1 MVEVF
6 LMTYAIFFALV
17 SLAAAGCLDVT
28 FRRFSLK
35 ERSRGMYV
43 FGCGFV
49 WLVLQLTYLTI
60 TDTQIRLDEVTIL
73 YGLLT
78 GAFLVLANILLIESL
93 TGLDVSLGSM
103 IYRLNTIGV
112 VAISFIL
119 LAEDVGVFKLLGIGI
134 GVAAVLILYR
144 RSDGGDTVPI
154 PVLFFVM
161 AVAASAFRAIYGVVS
176 KIALEQGAA
185 AEGLLVIAAIS
196 WIVGGFA
203 YAALREKRVRIT
215 GKKAAY
221 AVVSGTLAFAVVNA
235 LIEALKSGEASV
247 VVPIANLSFA
257 IAMLLSVFLGMEQL
271 SSRKYIAIGCAA
283 LSVFLM
289 AQTA

>member
-1 MVEVF
+1 
-6 LMTYAIFFALV
+6 MTYAIVFALL

-49 WLVLQLTYLTI
+49 WLVLQLTYFTI
-60 TDTQIRLDEVTIL
+60 TDAQIRLDEVTIL

-78 GAFLVLANILLIESL
+78 GALLVSANILLIESL

-112 VAISFIL
+112 VVISFVL
-119 LAEDVGVFKLLGIGI
+119 LAEDVGFIKVLGIGI
-134 GVAAVLILYR
+134 GIAAILILYQR
-144 RSDGGDTVPI
+144 ADGGDTVPI

-161 AVAASAFRAIYGVVS
+161 AVAASAFRAVYGVAS
-176 KIALEQGAA
+176 KVALEQGAA
-185 AEGLLVIAAIS
+185 AEGLLIIAAIS

-203 YAALREKRVRIT
+203 YAAFREKRVRVT

-235 LIEALKSGEASV
+235 LIEALKNGEASV

-257 IAMLLSVFLGMEQL
+257 IAMLLSVFLGMERL
-271 SSRKYIAIGCAA
+271 SNRKYVAIGCAA
-283 LSVFLM
+283 VSVFLM

>member
-1 MVEVF
+1 
-6 LMTYAIFFALV
+6 MTYAIFFALV

-49 WLVLQLTYLTI
+49 WLVFQLTYFTI
-60 TDTQIRLDEVTIL
+60 TDAQIRLDEGTIL

-78 GAFLVLANILLIESL
+78 GALLVLANILLIESL

-112 VAISFIL
+112 VAISFVL
-119 LAEDVGVFKLLGIGI
+119 LSEDVGLIKVLGIGI
-134 GVAAVLILYR
+134 GVAAILILYKR
-144 RSDGGDTVPI
+144 ADGGDTVPI
-154 PVLFFVM
+154 PILFFVM
-161 AVAASAFRAIYGVVS
+161 AVAASAFRAIYGVAS
-176 KIALEQGAA
+176 KVALEQGAA

-203 YAALREKRVRIT
+203 YAAFREKRVRIT

-235 LIEALKSGEASV
+235 LIEALKNGEASV

-257 IAMLLSVFLGMEQL
+257 VAMLLSVFLGMEQL

>member
-1 MVEVF
+1 
-6 LMTYAIFFALV
+6 MTYAIFFALV

-49 WLVLQLTYLTI
+49 WLVLQLIYFTI
-60 TDTQIRLDEVTIL
+60 TDAPIRLDEVTIL

-78 GAFLVLANILLIESL
+78 GALLVSANILLIESL

-112 VAISFIL
+112 VVMSFML
-119 LAEDVGVFKLLGIGI
+119 LAEDVGFIKVLGIGI
-134 GVAAVLILYR
+134 GIAAILILYTR
-144 RSDGGDTVPI
+144 ADDGNAVSIPI
-154 PVLFFVM
+154 LFFVM
-161 AVAASAFRAIYGVVS
+161 AVAASAFRAIYGVAS
-176 KIALEQGAA
+176 KVALEQGAA

-203 YAALREKRVRIT
+203 YAAFREKRVRIT

-221 AVVSGTLAFAVVNA
+221 AVVSGTLAFTVVNA
-235 LIEALKSGEASV
+235 LIEALKNGEANV

-257 IAMLLSVFLGMEQL
+257 VAMLLSVFLGMEQL
-271 SSRKYIAIGCAA
+271 SSRKYIAIGFAA

>member
-1 MVEVF
+1 
-6 LMTYAIFFALV
+6 MTYAIFFALV

-49 WLVLQLTYLTI
+49 WLVLQLTFFTI
-60 TDTQIRLDEVTIL
+60 TDAQICLDEGTIL
-73 YGLLT
+73 YGLIT
-78 GAFLVLANILLIESL
+78 GALLVLANILLIESL

-112 VAISFIL
+112 VAISFML
-119 LAEDVGVFKLLGIGI
+119 LAEDVGFFKLLGIGI

-144 RSDGGDTVPI
+144 RADGGDTVPI

-161 AVAASAFRAIYGVVS
+161 AIAASAFRAIYGVAS
-176 KIALEQGAA
+176 KVALEQGAA

-203 YAALREKRVRIT
+203 YAAFREKRVRIT

-235 LIEALKSGEASV
+235 LIEALKNGEASV

-257 IAMLLSVFLGMEQL
+257 VAMLLSVFLGMEQL

>member
-1 MVEVF
+1 
-6 LMTYAIFFALV
+6 MTYAIFFALV

-49 WLVLQLTYLTI
+49 WLVLQLIYFTI
-60 TDTQIRLDEVTIL
+60 TDAPIRLDEVTIL

-78 GAFLVLANILLIESL
+78 GALLVSANILLIESL

-112 VAISFIL
+112 VVMSFML
-119 LAEDVGVFKLLGIGI
+119 LAEDVGFIKVLGIGI
-134 GVAAVLILYR
+134 GVAAILILYKR
-144 RSDGGDTVPI
+144 ADDGDAVPI
-154 PVLFFVM
+154 PILFFVM
-161 AVAASAFRAIYGVVS
+161 AVAASAFRAIYGVAS
-176 KIALEQGAA
+176 KVALEQGAA

-203 YAALREKRVRIT
+203 YAAFREKRVRIT

-221 AVVSGTLAFAVVNA
+221 AVVSGTLAFTVVNA
-235 LIEALKSGEASV
+235 LIEALKNGEASV

-257 IAMLLSVFLGMEQL
+257 VAMLLSVFLGMEQL
-271 SSRKYIAIGCAA
+271 SSRKYIAIGFAA

-289 AQTA
+289 AQTALSPMR

>member
-1 MVEVF
+1 
-6 LMTYAIFFALV
+6 MTYAIFFALV
-17 SLAAAGCLDVT
+17 SFAAAGCLDVT

-49 WLVLQLTYLTI
+49 WLVLQLIYFTI
-60 TDTQIRLDEVTIL
+60 TDAPIRLDEVTIL

-78 GAFLVLANILLIESL
+78 GALLVSANILLIESL

-112 VAISFIL
+112 VVMSFML
-119 LAEDVGVFKLLGIGI
+119 LAEDVGSIKVLGIGI
-134 GVAAVLILYR
+134 GVAAILILYKR
-144 RSDGGDTVPI
+144 ADDGDAVTIPI
-154 PVLFFVM
+154 LFFVM
-161 AVAASAFRAIYGVVS
+161 AVAASAFRAIYGVAS
-176 KIALEQGAA
+176 KVALEQGAA
-185 AEGLLVIAAIS
+185 AEGLLVIAAGS

-203 YAALREKRVRIT
+203 YAAFREKRVRIT

-221 AVVSGTLAFAVVNA
+221 AVVSGTLAFTVVNA
-235 LIEALKSGEASV
+235 LIEALKNGEASV

-257 IAMLLSVFLGMEQL
+257 VAMLLSVFLGMEQL
-271 SSRKYIAIGCAA
+271 SSRKYIAIGFAA

>member
-1 MVEVF
+1 
-6 LMTYAIFFALV
+6 
-17 SLAAAGCLDVT
+17 
-28 FRRFSLK
+28 
-35 ERSRGMYV
+35 MYV

-49 WLVLQLTYLTI
+49 WLVLQLTYFTI
-60 TDTQIRLDEVTIL
+60 ADVQIRLDEGTIL
-73 YGLLT
+73 FGLLT
-78 GAFLVLANILLIESL
+78 GALLVLANILLIESL

-112 VAISFIL
+112 VAISFVL
-119 LAEDVGVFKLLGIGI
+119 LSEDVGFIKVLGIGI
-134 GVAAVLILYR
+134 GVAAILILYKR
-144 RSDGGDTVPI
+144 ADGGDTVPI
-154 PVLFFVM
+154 PILFFVM
-161 AVAASAFRAIYGVVS
+161 AVAASAFRAIYGVAS
-176 KIALEQGAA
+176 KVALEQGAA

>member
-1 MVEVF
+1 
-6 LMTYAIFFALV
+6 
-17 SLAAAGCLDVT
+17 
-28 FRRFSLK
+28 
-35 ERSRGMYV
+35 MYV

-49 WLVLQLTYLTI
+49 WLVLQLIYFTI
-60 TDTQIRLDEVTIL
+60 TDAPIRLDEVTIL

-78 GAFLVLANILLIESL
+78 GALLVSANILLIESL

-112 VAISFIL
+112 VVMSFML
-119 LAEDVGVFKLLGIGI
+119 LAEDVGFIKVLGIGI
-134 GVAAVLILYR
+134 GVAAILILYKR
-144 RSDGGDTVPI
+144 ADDGDAVPI
-154 PVLFFVM
+154 PILFFVM
-161 AVAASAFRAIYGVVS
+161 AVAASAFRAIYGVAS
-176 KIALEQGAA
+176 KVALEQGAA

-203 YAALREKRVRIT
+203 YAAFREKRVRIT

-221 AVVSGTLAFAVVNA
+221 AVVSGILAFTVVNA
-235 LIEALKSGEASV
+235 LIEALKNGEASV

-257 IAMLLSVFLGMEQL
+257 VAMLLSVFLGMEQL
-271 SSRKYIAIGCAA
+271 SSRKYIAIGFAA

>member
-1 MVEVF
+1 
-6 LMTYAIFFALV
+6 MTYAIFFALV

-28 FRRFSLK
+28 FRCFSLK

-49 WLVLQLTYLTI
+49 WLVLQLAYLTV

-112 VAISFIL
+112 VAISFVL

-154 PVLFFVM
+154 PFLFFVM

-176 KIALEQGAA
+176 KVALEQGAA

-196 WIVGGFA
+196 WIVGGVA
-203 YAALREKRVRIT
+203 YAAFREKRVRIT

-235 LIEALKSGEASV
+235 LIEALKNGEASV

-257 IAMLLSVFLGMEQL
+257 VAMLLSLFLGMEQL

-289 AQTA
+289 AQTT

>member
-1 MVEVF
+1 
-6 LMTYAIFFALV
+6 MTYAIVFALL

-49 WLVLQLTYLTI
+49 WLVLQLTYFTI
-60 TDTQIRLDEVTIL
+60 TDAQIRLDEETIL

-78 GAFLVLANILLIESL
+78 GALLVLANILLIESL

-112 VAISFIL
+112 VAVSFVL
-119 LAEDVGVFKLLGIGI
+119 LSEDVGFIKVLGVGI
-134 GVAAVLILYR
+134 GVAAILILYKR
-144 RSDGGDTVPI
+144 ADGGDTVPI
-154 PVLFFVM
+154 PILFFVM
-161 AVAASAFRAIYGVVS
+161 AVAASAFRAIYGVAS
-176 KIALEQGAA
+176 KVALEQGAA

-203 YAALREKRVRIT
+203 YAAFREKRVRIT

-221 AVVSGTLAFAVVNA
+221 AVVSGTLAFTVVNA
-235 LIEALKSGEASV
+235 LIEALKNGEASV

-257 IAMLLSVFLGMEQL
+257 VAMLLSVFLGMEQL

-289 AQTA
+289 AQTT

>member
-1 MVEVF
+1 
-6 LMTYAIFFALV
+6 MTYAIFFALV

-49 WLVLQLTYLTI
+49 WLVLQLTYFTI
-60 TDTQIRLDEVTIL
+60 TDAQIRLDEGTIL

-78 GAFLVLANILLIESL
+78 GALLVLANILLIESL

-112 VAISFIL
+112 VAISFVL
-119 LAEDVGVFKLLGIGI
+119 LSEDVGFIKVLGIGI
-134 GVAAVLILYR
+134 GVAAILILYKR
-144 RSDGGDTVPI
+144 ADGGDTAPI
-154 PVLFFVM
+154 PILFFVM
-161 AVAASAFRAIYGVVS
+161 AVAASAFRAIYGVAS
-176 KIALEQGAA
+176 KVALEQGAA

-203 YAALREKRVRIT
+203 YAAFRERRVRIT

-235 LIEALKSGEASV
+235 LIEALKNGEASV

-257 IAMLLSVFLGMEQL
+257 VAMLLSVFLGMEQL
-271 SSRKYIAIGCAA
+271 SGRKYIAIGCAA
-283 LSVFLM
+283 LSVFFM

>member
-1 MVEVF
+1 
-6 LMTYAIFFALV
+6 MTYAIFFALV

-49 WLVLQLTYLTI
+49 WLVLQLIYFTI
-60 TDTQIRLDEVTIL
+60 TDAPIRLDEVTIL

-78 GAFLVLANILLIESL
+78 GALLVSANILLIESL

-112 VAISFIL
+112 VVMSFML
-119 LAEDVGVFKLLGIGI
+119 LAEDVGFIKVLGIGI
-134 GVAAVLILYR
+134 GVAAILILYKR
-144 RSDGGDTVPI
+144 ADDGDAVPI
-154 PVLFFVM
+154 PILFFVM
-161 AVAASAFRAIYGVVS
+161 AVAASAFRAIYGVAS
-176 KIALEQGAA
+176 KVALEQGAA

-203 YAALREKRVRIT
+203 YAAFREKRVRIT

-221 AVVSGTLAFAVVNA
+221 AVVSGILAFTVVNA
-235 LIEALKSGEASV
+235 LIEALKNGEASV

-257 IAMLLSVFLGMEQL
+257 VAMLLSVFLGMEQL
-271 SSRKYIAIGCAA
+271 SSRKYIAIGFAA

>member
-1 MVEVF
+1 
-6 LMTYAIFFALV
+6 MTYAIFFALV

-196 WIVGGFA
+196 WIVGGLA
-203 YAALREKRVRIT
+203 YAAFREKRVRIT

-235 LIEALKSGEASV
+235 LIEALKNGEASV

-257 IAMLLSVFLGMEQL
+257 VAMILSVFLGMEQL

>member
-1 MVEVF
+1 
-6 LMTYAIFFALV
+6 MTYATVFALL

-49 WLVLQLTYLTI
+49 WLVLQLTYFTI
-60 TDTQIRLDEVTIL
+60 TDAQIRLDEETIL

-78 GAFLVLANILLIESL
+78 GALLVLANILLIESL

-112 VAISFIL
+112 VAISFVL
-119 LAEDVGVFKLLGIGI
+119 LSEDVGFIKVLGVGI
-134 GVAAVLILYR
+134 GVAAILILYKR
-144 RSDGGDTVPI
+144 TDGGDTVPI
-154 PVLFFVM
+154 PILFFVM
-161 AVAASAFRAIYGVVS
+161 AVAASAFRAIYGVAS
-176 KIALEQGAA
+176 KVALEQGAA

-203 YAALREKRVRIT
+203 YAAFREKRVRIT

-221 AVVSGTLAFAVVNA
+221 AVVSGTLAFTVVNA
-235 LIEALKSGEASV
+235 LIEALKNGEASV

-257 IAMLLSVFLGMEQL
+257 VAMLLSVFLGMEQL

-289 AQTA
+289 AQTT

>member
-1 MVEVF
+1 
-6 LMTYAIFFALV
+6 MTYAIFFALV

-43 FGCGFV
+43 FGCGSV
-49 WLVLQLTYLTI
+49 WLVLQLTYFTI
-60 TDTQIRLDEVTIL
+60 ADVQIRLDEGTIL
-73 YGLLT
+73 FGLLT
-78 GAFLVLANILLIESL
+78 GALLVLANILLIESL

-112 VAISFIL
+112 VAISFVL
-119 LAEDVGVFKLLGIGI
+119 LSEDVGFIKVLGIGI
-134 GVAAVLILYR
+134 GVAAILILYKR
-144 RSDGGDTVPI
+144 ADGGDTVPI
-154 PVLFFVM
+154 PILFFVM
-161 AVAASAFRAIYGVVS
+161 AVAASAFRAIYGVAS
-176 KIALEQGAA
+176 KFALEQGAA
-185 AEGLLVIAAIS
+185 AEGLLVIAALS
-196 WIVGGFA
+196 WIVGGFV
-203 YAALREKRVRIT
+203 YAAFREKRVRIT

-221 AVVSGTLAFAVVNA
+221 AVVSGTLAFTVVNA
-235 LIEALKSGEASV
+235 LIEALKNGEASV

-257 IAMLLSVFLGMEQL
+257 VAMLLSVFLGMEQL

-289 AQTA
+289 AQTT

>member
-1 MVEVF
+1 
-6 LMTYAIFFALV
+6 MTYAIFFALV

-49 WLVLQLTYLTI
+49 WLVLQLIYFTI
-60 TDTQIRLDEVTIL
+60 TDAPIRLDEVTIL

-78 GAFLVLANILLIESL
+78 GALLVSANILLIESL

-112 VAISFIL
+112 VVMSFML
-119 LAEDVGVFKLLGIGI
+119 LAEDVGFIKVLGIGI
-134 GVAAVLILYR
+134 GVAAILILYKR
-144 RSDGGDTVPI
+144 ADDGDAVPI
-154 PVLFFVM
+154 PILFFVM
-161 AVAASAFRAIYGVVS
+161 AVAASAFRAIYGVAS
-176 KIALEQGAA
+176 KVALEQGAA

-203 YAALREKRVRIT
+203 YAAFREKRVRIT

-221 AVVSGTLAFAVVNA
+221 AVVSGTLAFTVVNA
-235 LIEALKSGEASV
+235 LIEALKNGEASV

-257 IAMLLSVFLGMEQL
+257 VAMLLSVLLGMEQL

>member
-1 MVEVF
+1 
-6 LMTYAIFFALV
+6 MTYAIFFALV

-49 WLVLQLTYLTI
+49 WLVLQLIYFTI
-60 TDTQIRLDEVTIL
+60 TDAPIRLDEVTIL

-78 GAFLVLANILLIESL
+78 GALLVSANILLIESL
-93 TGLDVSLGSM
+93 TGLDVSLGLM

-112 VAISFIL
+112 VVMSFML
-119 LAEDVGVFKLLGIGI
+119 LAEDVGFIKVLGIGI
-134 GVAAVLILYR
+134 GIAAILILYTR
-144 RSDGGDTVPI
+144 ADDGNAISIPI
-154 PVLFFVM
+154 LFFVM
-161 AVAASAFRAIYGVVS
+161 AVAASAFRAIYGVAS
-176 KIALEQGAA
+176 KVALEQGAA

-203 YAALREKRVRIT
+203 YAAFREKRVRIT

-221 AVVSGTLAFAVVNA
+221 AVVSGTLAFTVVNA
-235 LIEALKSGEASV
+235 LIEALKNGEANV

-257 IAMLLSVFLGMEQL
+257 VAMLLSVFLGMEQL
-271 SSRKYIAIGCAA
+271 SSRKYIAIGFAA

>member
-1 MVEVF
+1 
-6 LMTYAIFFALV
+6 MTYAIVFALL

-49 WLVLQLTYLTI
+49 WLVLQLTYFTI
-60 TDTQIRLDEVTIL
+60 TDAQIRLDEGTIF

-78 GAFLVLANILLIESL
+78 GALLVLANILLIESL

-112 VAISFIL
+112 VAISFVL
-119 LAEDVGVFKLLGIGI
+119 LSEDVGFIKVLGIGI
-134 GVAAVLILYR
+134 GVAAVLILYKR
-144 RSDGGDTVPI
+144 ADDGDTVPI
-154 PVLFFVM
+154 PILFFVM

-176 KIALEQGAA
+176 KVALEQGAA

-203 YAALREKRVRIT
+203 YAAFREKRVRIT

-235 LIEALKSGEASV
+235 LIEALKNGEASV

-257 IAMLLSVFLGMEQL
+257 VAMLLSVFLGMEQL

>member
-1 MVEVF
+1 
-6 LMTYAIFFALV
+6 MTYAIFFALV

-49 WLVLQLTYLTI
+49 WLVLQLIYFTI
-60 TDTQIRLDEVTIL
+60 TDALIRLDEVTIL

-78 GAFLVLANILLIESL
+78 GALLVSANILLIESL

-112 VAISFIL
+112 VVMSFML
-119 LAEDVGVFKLLGIGI
+119 LAEDVGFIKVLGIGI
-134 GVAAVLILYR
+134 GVAAILILYKR
-144 RSDGGDTVPI
+144 ADDGDAVPI
-154 PVLFFVM
+154 PILFFVM
-161 AVAASAFRAIYGVVS
+161 AVAASAFRAIYGVAS
-176 KIALEQGAA
+176 KVALEQGAA

-203 YAALREKRVRIT
+203 YAAFREKRVRIT

-221 AVVSGTLAFAVVNA
+221 AVVSGALAFTVVNA
-235 LIEALKSGEASV
+235 LIEALKNGEASV

-257 IAMLLSVFLGMEQL
+257 VAMLLSVFLGMEQL
-271 SSRKYIAIGCAA
+271 SSRKYIAIGFAA

>member
-1 MVEVF
+1 MWLLLDRANASHAPHISPSQLHACWPVHEAT
-6 LMTYAIFFALV
+6 L
-17 SLAAAGCLDVT
+17 SL
-28 FRRFSLK
+28 F
-35 ERSRGMYV
+35 
-43 FGCGFV
+43 
-49 WLVLQLTYLTI
+49 VLQLTYLTI

-176 KIALEQGAA
+176 KVALEQGAA

>member
-1 MVEVF
+1 
-6 LMTYAIFFALV
+6 MTYAIFFALV

-49 WLVLQLTYLTI
+49 WLVFQLTYFTI
-60 TDTQIRLDEVTIL
+60 TDAQIRLDEGTIL

-78 GAFLVLANILLIESL
+78 GALLVLANILLIESL

-112 VAISFIL
+112 VAISFVL
-119 LAEDVGVFKLLGIGI
+119 LSEDVGLIKVLGIGI
-134 GVAAVLILYR
+134 GVAAILILYKR
-144 RSDGGDTVPI
+144 ADGGDTVPI
-154 PVLFFVM
+154 PILFFVM
-161 AVAASAFRAIYGVVS
+161 AVAASAFRAIYGVAS
-176 KIALEQGAA
+176 KVALEQGAA

-196 WIVGGFA
+196 WIVGGFV
-203 YAALREKRVRIT
+203 YAAFRERRVRIT

-235 LIEALKSGEASV
+235 LIEALKNGEASV

-257 IAMLLSVFLGMEQL
+257 VAMLLSVFLGMEQL

-289 AQTA
+289 AQTG

>member
-1 MVEVF
+1 
-6 LMTYAIFFALV
+6 MTYAIFFALV

-49 WLVLQLTYLTI
+49 WLVLQLIYFTI
-60 TDTQIRLDEVTIL
+60 TDAPIRLDEVTIL

-78 GAFLVLANILLIESL
+78 GALLVSANILLIESL

-112 VAISFIL
+112 VVMSFML
-119 LAEDVGVFKLLGIGI
+119 LAEDVGFIKVLGIGI
-134 GVAAVLILYR
+134 GVAAILILYKR
-144 RSDGGDTVPI
+144 ADDGDAVPI
-154 PVLFFVM
+154 PILFFVM
-161 AVAASAFRAIYGVVS
+161 AVAASAFRAIYWVAS
-176 KIALEQGAA
+176 KVALEQGAA

-203 YAALREKRVRIT
+203 YAAFREKRVRIT

-221 AVVSGTLAFAVVNA
+221 AVVSGTLAFTVVNA
-235 LIEALKSGEASV
+235 LIEALKNGEANV

-257 IAMLLSVFLGMEQL
+257 VAMLLSVFLGMEQL
-271 SSRKYIAIGCAA
+271 SSRKYIAIGFAA

>member
-1 MVEVF
+1 
-6 LMTYAIFFALV
+6 MTYVIVFALL

-49 WLVLQLTYLTI
+49 WLVLQLTYFTI
-60 TDTQIRLDEVTIL
+60 TDAQIRLDEVTIL

-78 GAFLVLANILLIESL
+78 GALLVSANILLIESL

-112 VAISFIL
+112 VVISFML
-119 LAEDVGVFKLLGIGI
+119 LAEDVGFIKVLGIGI
-134 GVAAVLILYR
+134 GIAAILILYQR
-144 RSDGGDTVPI
+144 ADGGDTVPI

-161 AVAASAFRAIYGVVS
+161 AVAASAFRAVYGVAS
-176 KIALEQGAA
+176 KVALEQGAA
-185 AEGLLVIAAIS
+185 AEGLLIIAAIS

-203 YAALREKRVRIT
+203 YAAFREKRVRVT

-235 LIEALKSGEASV
+235 LIEALKNGEASV

-257 IAMLLSVFLGMEQL
+257 IAMLLSVFLGMERL
-271 SSRKYIAIGCAA
+271 SNRKYVAIGCAA
-283 LSVFLM
+283 VSVFLM

>member
-1 MVEVF
+1 
-6 LMTYAIFFALV
+6 MTYAIVFALL

-49 WLVLQLTYLTI
+49 WLVLQLTYFTI
-60 TDTQIRLDEVTIL
+60 TDAQIRLDEETIL

-78 GAFLVLANILLIESL
+78 GALLVLANILLIESL

-112 VAISFIL
+112 VAISFVL
-119 LAEDVGVFKLLGIGI
+119 LSEDVGFIKVLGVGT
-134 GVAAVLILYR
+134 GVAAVLILYK

-154 PVLFFVM
+154 PILFFVM
-161 AVAASAFRAIYGVVS
+161 AVAASAFRAIYGVAS
-176 KIALEQGAA
+176 KVALEQGAA

-203 YAALREKRVRIT
+203 YAAFREKRVRIT

-221 AVVSGTLAFAVVNA
+221 AVVSGTLAFTVVNA
-235 LIEALKSGEASV
+235 LIEALKNGEASV

-257 IAMLLSVFLGMEQL
+257 VAMLLSVFLGMEQL
-271 SSRKYIAIGCAA
+271 SSRKYIAIGFAA

>member
-49 WLVLQLTYLTI
+49 WLVLQLAYLTI

-112 VAISFIL
+112 VAISFML
-119 LAEDVGVFKLLGIGI
+119 LAEDVGGFKLLGIGI

-144 RSDGGDTVPI
+144 RSDGEDTVPI
-154 PVLFFVM
+154 AVRFFVM

-235 LIEALKSGEASV
+235 LIEALKNGEASV

>member
-1 MVEVF
+1 
-6 LMTYAIFFALV
+6 MTYAIVFALL

-49 WLVLQLTYLTI
+49 WLVLQLIYFTI
-60 TDTQIRLDEVTIL
+60 TDAQIRLDEETIL

-78 GAFLVLANILLIESL
+78 GALLVLANILLIESL

-112 VAISFIL
+112 VVMSFML
-119 LAEDVGVFKLLGIGI
+119 LAEDVGFIKVLGIGI
-134 GVAAVLILYR
+134 GVAAILILYKR
-144 RSDGGDTVPI
+144 ADDGDAVPI
-154 PVLFFVM
+154 PILFFVM
-161 AVAASAFRAIYGVVS
+161 AVAASAFRAIYGVAS
-176 KIALEQGAA
+176 KVALEQGAA

-203 YAALREKRVRIT
+203 YAAFREKRVRIT

-221 AVVSGTLAFAVVNA
+221 AVVSGTLAFTVVNA
-235 LIEALKSGEASV
+235 LIEALKNGEASV

-257 IAMLLSVFLGMEQL
+257 VAMLLSVFLGMEQL

>member
-1 MVEVF
+1 
-6 LMTYAIFFALV
+6 MTYAIFFALV